1 MNDGQFSLFTFHQW
15 NCNGGQRSRQEI
27 ILLHQSARLL
37 CLCITLEGKR
47 TGRGCWQTV
56 SFLRGGLLPLSLLA
70 ASRSLASPTSSMPW
84 SHSCILIDV
93 GTFPHPCPLVSISP
107 SPPLH
112 VILSFSDYFV
122 FSCDS
127 FDDLDPKSLHSQA
140 IINPDQLFPCFVA
153 PFQ

>member
-15 NCNGGQRSRQEI
+15 NCNGGQRSRQGNHFIAPISQTSLPLYYPRRKKNRE
-27 ILLHQSARLL
+27 RLL
-37 CLCITLEGKR
+37 VNCFFPQR
-47 TGRGCWQTV
+47 W
-56 SFLRGGLLPLSLLA
+56 SSSPS
-70 ASRSLASPTSSMPW
+70 SRSLASPISSMPW
-84 SHSCILIDV
+84 SHSCILIDI

-127 FDDLDPKSLHSQA
+127 FDDLDPKSVHSQA